1 MSDDPPGER
10 MDDDSVA
17 QAVAGPFREAVPDHT
32 RRSIERWLAARGVPQ
47 LIAGYS
53 SEQRIDARAFPL
65 ISVWIVVATVLI
77 WIVRP
82 EIYFAG
88 RSLSDLRVVGRAD
101 RPFGANFWAMLLALV
116 ATGLVIGAFLWVRR
130 HPPFR
135 SHARLDVVDIAVV
148 GLVPG
153 IVAAG
158 ITGDPGAAPGIAT
171 FVLSGVGIIYAVVAL
186 GIPELTGWGLRHLRE
201 NLPHIATLVA
211 RTLPLLLILVVFL
224 LFAAE
229 MWQAAQALGV
239 GDLVAVTVLLAIV
252 GSVFVVTQARE
263 EIRMIEDHD
272 DATLE
277 KLLTNTPAASLNRRG
292 RLASS
297 RPPLR
302 RLELLNVVVLML
314 ISQLIQ
320 ALFVALMVAVFL
332 VVLGMI
338 LVPAPVQD
346 AWAGA
351 PVRDLVGFVLLDQP
365 RTLSLEL
372 LIVSALLGGMCGLY
386 FTGLALT
393 DATYRAESTTRVV
406 ADIQRIMA
414 VRFVYLAMLDTGDPP
429 MN

>member
-1 MSDDPPGER
+1 
-10 MDDDSVA
+10 V
-17 QAVAGPFREAVPDHT
+17 
-32 RRSIERWLAARGVPQ
+32 
-47 LIAGYS
+47 
-53 SEQRIDARAFPL
+53 
-65 ISVWIVVATVLI
+65 
-77 WIVRP
+77 
-82 EIYFAG
+82 
-88 RSLSDLRVVGRAD
+88 RVVGPAD
-101 RPFGANFWAMLLALV
+101 GPLGANLWAMLLALV
-116 ATGLVIGAFLWVRR
+116 ATGLLIGAFLWIRR

-135 SHARLDVVDIAVV
+135 SHARLDVLDIAVV

-153 IVAAG
+153 IVAAV

-171 FVLSGVGIIYAVVAL
+171 FVLSGVGIIYVVVAL

-239 GDLVAVTVLLAIV
+239 GDLVATTVLLAIA

-263 EIRMIEDHD
+263 EIRMIEDRDD

-277 KLLTNTPAASLNRRG
+277 KLLTNTPADGLIRKG
-292 RLASS
+292 RLPRAG
-297 RPPLR
+297 RRPLR
-302 RLELLNVVVLML
+302 PLERLNLVVLML

-320 ALFVALMVAVFL
+320 AVFVALMVVVFL

-338 LVPAPVQD
+338 LFPASVQD

-351 PVRDLVGFVLLDQP
+351 PVRDLVGFVLLDEP
-365 RTLSLEL
+365 RMLSLEL
-372 LIVSALLGGMCGLY
+372 LIVAALLGGMCGLY

-393 DATYRAESTTRVV
+393 DATYRAEFNTRVV

-414 VRFVYLAMLDTGDPP
+414 VRSVYLAMLDADDPSSDQ
-429 MN
+429 